1 MIELVWDNDRSGT
14 CVSSD
19 GACLTA
25 GDLAAW
31 SPDDLLAM
39 AAASCLMRTF
49 LRMAAEEHVPV
60 LGYVASAGTTT
71 SENSV
76 AVHVEG
82 CVVVDG
88 DCDQQRAYDLLQ
100 RAKGTSVVGRTLG
113 NRLTVHAAVRGLR
126 DLCHQGT

>member
-49 LRMAAEEHVPV
+49 LQIAAKEHVPV
-60 LGYVASAGTTT
+60 LGYVASASTNT
-71 SENSV
+71 SDSGV
-76 AVHVEG
+76 AVHVES

-88 DCDQQRAYDLLQ
+88 ECDQQRASDMLQ
-100 RAKGTSVVGRTLG
+100 RARGTSVVGRALG
-113 NRLTVHAAVRGLR
+113 NRLTVHAAVRVLR